1 MALSLLAALIALGLL
16 HLLPQLAQ
24 WRGDGVFRGWVRQ
37 LDDTAGRGRVLLTLV
52 VPAVL
57 CLLLA
62 ELLGQLPLS
71 GFLQL
76 AFAVV
81 VLLYGLGP
89 HAFEADLEAI
99 LRAPDPVA
107 RQAAAQRL
115 AEPGGQVAWSAHALG
130 EAVALAALRRRFG
143 VLFWFF
149 VLGPAGALLYRLA
162 QALGRDDTLAL
173 DAASRSH
180 ARYVA
185 NALDWLPAQLLVFT
199 LALVGHWDAVMAA
212 WHRWRLH
219 AAPTSW
225 YTDGPEFLAAAACAD
240 IEVEIEAGDG
250 YVQER
255 SNPLIELT
263 RMRSAFLRA
272 LLAWL
277 SVVALIVLGGWL
289 T

>member
-24 WRGDGVFRGWVRQ
+24 WRGDRVFRGWVRQ
-37 LDDTAGRGRVLLTLV
+37 LDDTAGRGRVLLTLI
-52 VPAVL
+52 VPTLL

-62 ELLGQLPLS
+62 DLFGRLPLG

-76 AFAVV
+76 AFAVL
-81 VLLYGLGP
+81 VLLYALGP

-99 LRAPDPVA
+99 LHAPDPLS
-107 RQAAAQRL
+107 RSAAAQRL
-115 AEPGGQVAWSAHALG
+115 AEPGQQIAWNAHALG
-130 EAVALAALRRRFG
+130 EAIAIAALRRRFG
-143 VLFWFF
+143 VLLWFF
-149 VLGPAGALLYRLA
+149 LLGPAGALLYRLA
-162 QALGRDDTLAL
+162 QALGRDDTLGL
-173 DAASRSH
+173 DKGSRSH
-180 ARYVA
+180 ARFVA

-212 WHRWRLH
+212 WRRWREH

-225 YTDGPEFLAAAACAD
+225 YTDDPDFLVAAACAD
-240 IEVEIEAGDG
+240 IEVEVAAGDG
-250 YVQER
+250 YSEER
-255 SNPLIELT
+255 SDPLLELT

>member
-37 LDDTAGRGRVLLTLV
+37 LDDTAGRGRVLLTLI
-52 VPAVL
+52 VPTVL

-62 ELLGQLPLS
+62 ELLGQVPLG

-76 AFAVV
+76 AFAVL
-81 VLLYGLGP
+81 VLLYALGP

-99 LRAPDPVA
+99 LRAPDAVS
-107 RQAAAQRL
+107 RHTAAQRL

-130 EAVALAALRRRFG
+130 EAVAIAALRRRFG
-143 VLFWFF
+143 VLLWFF
-149 VLGPAGALLYRLA
+149 LLGPAGALLYRLA
-162 QALGRDDTLAL
+162 QTLGRDDTLAL
-173 DAASRSH
+173 DAGSRTH
-180 ARYVA
+180 ARFVA

-212 WHRWRLH
+212 WQRWRLH

-225 YTDGPEFLAAAACAD
+225 YTDGPDFLAAAACAD
-240 IEVEIEAGDG
+240 IDVEIDAGDG
-250 YVQER
+250 YAEER
-255 SNPLIELT
+255 TDPLLELT

-277 SVVALIVLGGWL
+277 SIVALIVLGGWV

>member
-52 VPAVL
+52 VPALL
-57 CLLLA
+57 CLLLTD
-62 ELLGQLPLS
+62 LFGRLPLG
-71 GFLQL
+71 GFLQNT
-76 AFAVV
+76 FAVL
-81 VLLYGLGP
+81 VLLYALGP

-99 LRAPDPVA
+99 LHAPDPLA
-107 RQAAAQRL
+107 RDAAVQRL
-115 AEPGGQVAWSAHALG
+115 AGPDRRIAWNAHALG
-130 EAVALAALRRRFG
+130 EAIAIAALRQRFG
-143 VLFWFF
+143 VLLWFF
-149 VLGPAGALLYRLA
+149 LLGPAGALLYRLA
-162 QALGRDDTLAL
+162 QTLGRDDTLVL
-173 DAASRSH
+173 DQGSRTH

-212 WHRWRLH
+212 WRSWRER

-225 YTDGPEFLAAAACAD
+225 YTDDPDFLAAAACAD

-250 YVQER
+250 YAQER
-255 SNPLIELT
+255 SDPLLELT